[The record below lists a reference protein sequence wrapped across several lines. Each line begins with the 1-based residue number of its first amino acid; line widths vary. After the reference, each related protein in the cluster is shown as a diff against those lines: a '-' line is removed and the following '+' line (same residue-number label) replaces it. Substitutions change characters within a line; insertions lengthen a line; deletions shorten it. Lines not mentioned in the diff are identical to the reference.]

1 MQIYQI
7 LNKITGK
14 SYVGKSKDYQ
24 NRFLN
29 HKKAAR
35 DKCNRRL
42 YDSMNH
48 HGIENFE
55 LILLEEL
62 GNVTRQEA
70 SDKETFW
77 VAKLNTIMP
86 NGYNMTPGGDGGNT
100 IEFWSDADKKTLWE
114 QQAKTRTGSKRS
126 DETKKKQSEIAIHR
140 EAIISPEDKAAR
152 SAKISN
158 TNKEK
163 GISPPEYTKWKK
175 GQAGTFKDK
184 KHTIAT
190 KEKLS
195 KVRTGKTYEEILG
208 VEQAQIEKAK
218 RSDNW
223 KGDKNPRYVEFPKEQ
238 KQQVIDILQTK
249 KMKMYEIVALLKLR
263 KFREWLR
270 EINVTN
276 YQVMYNTLTDEQ
288 WCLFWKNVK
297 L

>member
-1 MQIYQI
+1 MKIYQI

-14 SYVGKSKDYQ
+14 SYVGKSKDHL
-24 NRFLN
+24 NRFKD
-29 HKKAAR
+29 HKQAAA

-55 LILLEEL
+55 LILLEDL
-62 GNVTRQEA
+62 GDVFRQEA

-77 VAKLNTIMP
+77 ITKLNTLMP
-86 NGYNMTPGGDGGNT
+86 NGYNMTTGGDGGNT
-100 IEFWSDADKKTLWE
+100 LDFWSEEEKRKLWS
-114 QQAKTRTGSKRS
+114 QQGKSRTGI
-126 DETKKKQSEIAIHR
+126 KKSEAAKEKMAVAAGIR
-140 EAIISPEDKAAR
+140 EANKTTEEKRIIAE
-152 SAKISN
+152 KISN

-163 GISPPEYTKWKK
+163 GISPPDYTKWRK
-175 GQAGTFKDK
+175 GQAGTFTGK
-184 KHTIAT
+184 KHTAETGKKISAA
-190 KEKLS
+190 
-195 KVRTGKTYEEILG
+195 RQGKTYEEIFG
-208 VEQAQIEKAK
+208 KEQAKVEKAK

-223 KGDKNPRYVEFPKEQ
+223 KGDKNPNYVEFPKEQ

-270 EINVTN
+270 EINVSN

-288 WCLFWKNVK
+288 WCLFWRNVK

>member
-14 SYVGKSKDYQ
+14 SYVGKSKNYQ

-29 HKKAAR
+29 HKKAAQN
-35 DKCNRRL
+35 KCNRRL
-42 YDSMNH
+42 YDSMNY

-55 LILLEEL
+55 LILLEDL

-70 SDKETFW
+70 NDKETFW
-77 VAKLNTIMP
+77 VSKLNTLVP
-86 NGYNMTPGGDGGNT
+86 DGYNMTPGGDGGNT
-100 IEFWSDADKKTLWE
+100 LEFWRDVDKQKLWE
-114 QQAKTRTGSKRS
+114 QQAKSRTGVKKTESAKRKMS
-126 DETKKKQSEIAIHR
+126 IAASIR
-140 EAIISPEDKAAR
+140 EANKTTDEKRIIAE
-152 SAKISN
+152 KISN

-175 GQAGTFKDK
+175 GQVGAFTGK
-184 KHTIAT
+184 KHTAETSRKISVA
-190 KEKLS
+190 
-195 KVRTGKTYEEILG
+195 RQGKTYEELYGEEIAK
-208 VEQAQIEKAK
+208 VEKAK
-218 RSDNW
+218 RSNNW
-223 KGDKNPRYVEFPKEQ
+223 KGNKNPRYVEFSLEQ

-249 KMKMYEIVALLKLR
+249 KMKMYEIVDLLKLR

-276 YQVMYNTLTDEQ
+276 YQVMYNTLTDDQ

>member
-1 MQIYQI
+1 
-7 LNKITGK
+7 
-14 SYVGKSKDYQ
+14 
-24 NRFLN
+24 
-29 HKKAAR
+29 
-35 DKCNRRL
+35 
-42 YDSMNH
+42 MNH

-55 LILLEEL
+55 LILLEDL

-77 VAKLNTIMP
+77 VAKLNTMIP

-100 IEFWSDADKKTLWE
+100 IEFWSDADKKKLWE
-114 QQAKTRTGSKRS
+114 QQAKTRTGGKRT
-126 DETKKKQSEIAIHR
+126 ELAKKKMSIAAGIR
-140 EAIISPEDKAAR
+140 EANKTVDEKRIIAE
-152 SAKISN
+152 KISN

-163 GISPPEYTKWKK
+163 GISPPEHTKWKK
-175 GQAGTFKDK
+175 GQAGTRTGIL
-184 KHTIAT
+184 HNQAT

-195 KVRTGKTYEEILG
+195 KFRSGKTYEEILG
-208 VEQAQIEKAK
+208 VEQAQLEKAK
-218 RSDNW
+218 RSDKW

-238 KQQVIDILQTK
+238 KQQVIGILQTK

-288 WCLFWKNVK
+288 WCLFWKNIK